1 MEGVSK
7 EKPGSLLVLGAT
19 NFPWGLDPAMRR
31 RFEKR
36 VYIPLPDF
44 DAIHYKLKRDLG
56 KVDNCLNDQEM
67 ADISTKLDG
76 YSMSDIA
83 IYIRQACMAPLNK
96 TRTATHFKHITK
108 NGRQCWQA
116 CPANE
121 PGAEKINIMN
131 IDGADLV
138 PPPINYMDMIH
149 ALKKAKKSV
158 SPEDLIKQ
166 QEFTRDFGMEG

>member
-44 DAIHYKLKRDLG
+44 DAILYKLKRDLS
-56 KVDNCLNDQEM
+56 KVDNNLTDQQCAEV
-67 ADISTKLDG
+67 AEKLDG
-76 YSMSDIA
+76 YSMSDIS
-83 IYIRQACMAPLNK
+83 IYVRQACMAPLSK
-96 TRTATHFKHITK
+96 TRNATHFKPVQK
-108 NGRQCWQA
+108 DGRQCWQA
-116 CPANE
+116 CPASTA
-121 PGAEKINIMN
+121 GAQKLDIMS
-131 IDGADLV
+131 ISGADII
-138 PPPINYMDMIH
+138 PPPIDYMDMIK
-149 ALKKAKKSV
+149 ALQKAKKSV
-158 SPEDLIKQ
+158 SPEDLIRQ

>member
-36 VYIPLPDF
+36 VYIPLPDY
-44 DAIHYKLKRDLG
+44 DAIFYKLKRDLS
-56 KVDNCLNDQEM
+56 KVDNNLSEQECGE
-67 ADISTKLDG
+67 ISKKLDG
-76 YSMSDIA
+76 YSMSDIS
-83 IYIRQACMAPLNK
+83 IYVRQACMAPLYK
-96 TRTATHFKHITK
+96 TRNATHFKQVQK
-108 NGRQCWQA
+108 SGKQCWQA
-116 CPANE
+116 CGMNE
-121 PGAEKINIMN
+121 QGAQKLDMN
-131 IDGADLV
+131 NVDGSLIF
-138 PPPINYMDMIH
+138 PPPIDFMDMIK
-149 ALKKAKKSV
+149 ALSKAKKSV

>member
-96 TRTATHFKHITK
+96 TRNATHFKPIQK
-108 NGRQCWQA
+108 DGRSCWQA
-116 CPANE
+116 CPSNE
-121 PGAEKINIMN
+121 QGAQKINIMK
-131 IDGADLV
+131 IEGSDLI
-138 PPPINYMDMIH
+138 PPPIDYMDMIK
-149 ALKKAKKSV
+149 ALQKAKKSV
-158 SPEDLIKQ
+158 AEEDLVKQ